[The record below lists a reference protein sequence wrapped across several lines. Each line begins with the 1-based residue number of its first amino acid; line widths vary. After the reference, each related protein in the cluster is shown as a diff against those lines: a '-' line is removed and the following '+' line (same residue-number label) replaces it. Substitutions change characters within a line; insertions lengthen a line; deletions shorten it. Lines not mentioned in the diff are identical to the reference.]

1 MADITNK
8 NIQIPGVNSDTNY
21 VQERAYMLNM
31 NTNADIASV
40 GTHKIV
46 ALPEGEAL
54 VGLKV
59 IVVEGIT
66 SGGAAT
72 VQFKLNDAAIN
83 SSALALAGLAT
94 GYVHKLNVA
103 GLKGYGAN
111 TLQLTIGTAA
121 ITGGKIMVIA
131 ETIPVNMFITN
142 G

>member
-31 NTNADIASV
+31 NTNADIAAV

-59 IVVEGIT
+59 IVVEGVT
-66 SGGAAT
+66 GLGYQVSN
-72 VQFKLNDAAIN
+72 LNNACGQTFSRMRSIDSN
-83 SSALALAGLAT
+83 D
-94 GYVHKLNVA
+94 
-103 GLKGYGAN
+103 
-111 TLQLTIGTAA
+111 
-121 ITGGKIMVIA
+121 
-131 ETIPVNMFITN
+131 
-142 G
+142 

>member
-31 NTNADIASV
+31 NTNADIAAV
-40 GTHKIV
+40 GTHNIV

-59 IVVEGIT
+59 IVVDGVT
-66 SGGAAT
+66 SGGSAT
-72 VQFKLNDAAIN
+72 VQFKVNDTAIN
-83 SSALALAGLAT
+83 STAFTLAGLAT
-94 GYVHKLNVA
+94 GYVHSLNVA

-111 TLQLTIGTAA
+111 TLQLTIGVAA